1 MINFTMLCYTI
12 MDSDILNEMKMY
24 IILVMYEHALG
35 LISHNILPPS
45 NDMESQINLVQLN
58 AKVKII

>member
-1 MINFTMLCYTI
+1 
-12 MDSDILNEMKMY
+12 MDSDILNEIKMY

-58 AKVKII
+58 AKVKIIW